1 MTAIKILDTG
11 NSRSFPTSHPHGL
24 TSHDSAKI
32 LLICGNQ
39 VGSALRSI
47 SKPDQYDLILVELGQ
62 ECLGVHT
69 GEDLGEEGS
78 NILGFARYQ
87 MGDDPPTKLIE
98 LVKQKNSR
106 EESIDLAK
114 SVFESIGLVVAVC
127 ADTPG
132 RIVDRLIRPYLN
144 AVLRR
149 LDDGLATAKDMDL
162 TLKLGLGY
170 PEGPLEMLKR
180 TGLANHAEVSQN
192 LYEALAHPGFSP
204 ARRAQVAKQIK
215 ESN

>member
-11 NSRSFPTSHPHGL
+11 NSRSFPQNHPHGFNN
-24 TSHDSAKI
+24 DESAKVV
-32 LLICGNQ
+32 LICGDQ

-47 SKPDQYDLILVELGQ
+47 ANPEQYDLILVELGQ

-98 LVKQKNSR
+98 LVKQKNSS
-106 EESIDLAK
+106 ETSITLAK
-114 SVFESIGLVVAVC
+114 SIFESIGLVVAVC

-180 TGLANHAEVSQN
+180 TGLANHYEVSQN
-192 LYEALAHPGFSP
+192 LYKALAHPGFSP
-204 ARRAQVAKQIK
+204 ARRALVAKQIK
-215 ESN
+215 DSN

>member
-1 MTAIKILDTG
+1 MNTVKIIDTG
-11 NSRSFPTSHPHGL
+11 NSRSFPKNHPIGL
-24 TSHDSAKI
+24 ASDDAAKI
-32 LLICGNQ
+32 ILIMGNN
-39 VGSALRSI
+39 VDAALRALTN
-47 SKPDQYDLILVELGQ
+47 PDQCDLILVELGQ

-69 GEDLGEEGS
+69 SEDLGEEGS

-98 LVKQKNSR
+98 LVKQKNSS
-106 EESIDLAK
+106 ETAIAHAK
-114 SVFESIGLVVAVC
+114 AVFESLDLVVAVC

-144 AVLRR
+144 SVLRR

-180 TGLANHAEVSQN
+180 TGLANHAQVTQY
-192 LYEALAHPGFSP
+192 LYEALGHPGFSP

-215 ESN
+215 ESK